1 MSLKEPGSAV
11 AEASCSVCRRRR
23 SCDLRAA
30 IGAGRKPRP
39 CPVPGVGEAHD
50 NTQQLWRGGG
60 GGAAGKMVAPDKSQV
75 RRVGDTRC
83 LRHRGLWEVGE
94 GGGWDR
100 EWGPLSRM
108 GRWRGL
114 T

>member
-1 MSLKEPGSAV
+1 MSLKEPGSTV
-11 AEASCSVCRRRR
+11 AEASFSVCRRRR

-30 IGAGRKPRP
+30 VGAGRIPRP

-50 NTQQLWRGGG
+50 NTQQLWRGQ
-60 GGAAGKMVAPDKSQV
+60 GAGQMVAPDKSQV

-94 GGGWDR
+94 GGAGHR
-100 EWGPLSRM
+100 EWGPQSRT

-114 T
+114 P